1 MDPHHTWASVTF
13 PEFYDKNFKY
23 DADPNYRTT
32 SSDRIEIGWE
42 GCVIT
47 AGTNCNI
54 PDAIFFNG
62 EKINPEIEEKVI
74 IPIKKE
80 IISDLESAA
89 KQIVALR
96 GLTRNNEFQD
106 NMFYKK
112 RWSGEKSYFWFYNYF
127 IIIFLTIP
135 PQREHLINCMIF
147 PKYPC

>member
-80 IISDLESAA
+80 IIIVDDASSDNSAEIIR
-89 KQIVALR
+89 KLKGKYVRRYHTRNTGKGGALR
-96 GLTRNNEFQD
+96 PVQWVAVEGR
-106 NMFYKK
+106 
-112 RWSGEKSYFWFYNYF
+112 RSGSS
-127 IIIFLTIP
+127 
-135 PQREHLINCMIF
+135 R
-147 PKYPC
+147 